1 MSNPYGGI
9 TSTWRSVMNTL
20 LGLSPTCSD
29 TFCESNWSYQT
40 KIMSLVKYVLMT
52 RRTLMQTKTRA
63 KAKAKVRIR
72 MWPPPTIAMRMMTDS
87 GAHYP
92 TLPLFYHIFAN
103 AL

>member
-1 MSNPYGGI
+1 
-9 TSTWRSVMNTL
+9 
-20 LGLSPTCSD
+20 
-29 TFCESNWSYQT
+29 
-40 KIMSLVKYVLMT
+40 
-52 RRTLMQTKTRA
+52 MQTKTRA

-92 TLPLFYHIFAN
+92 TLPLFYHILAN